1 MSYPKNLLSFENAK
15 TIKSEKLNIKTYI
28 LYMSS
33 GSQNEKNINLCSHAT
48 KGCLSACLFKSGF
61 GGFYSTVEKARINK
75 SNYFLE
81 NKKLF
86 LLQLVSEIKKL
97 VTKHAKDGFDLA
109 IRLNGTTDIAW
120 EKLKIEDRKN
130 IFQMFPDV
138 TFYDYTKNPIRF
150 FKPLPKNYS
159 LTFSRSEENAND
171 VDKVLSLGGN
181 VAVVFDELPTTYL
194 GYEVINGDLS
204 DARFLDKKNVIVG
217 LKYKKLTMK
226 GADNNIERFEDF
238 VVKNSDIVPVLKVA

>member
-1 MSYPKNLLSFENAK
+1 MSYPKNLLSFENVK

-61 GGFYSTVEKARINK
+61 GGFYSTVESARINK
-75 SNYFLE
+75 SNYY
-81 NKKLF
+81 NNDRKLF
-86 LLQLVSEIKKL
+86 LLHLVREITKL
-97 VTKHAKDGFDLA
+97 VEKHKKDGFDLA

-120 EKLKIEDRKN
+120 EKFKIVDRKN
-130 IFQMFPDV
+130 IFQMFPEV

-159 LTFSRSEENAND
+159 LTFSRSETND
-171 VDKVLSLGGN
+171 SWVKKVLSKGGN
-181 VAVVFDELPTTYL
+181 VAVVFDNVPTTYL
-194 GYEVINGDLS
+194 GYEVIDGDES

-217 LKYKKLTMK
+217 LKYKRLTYK
-226 GADNNIERFEDF
+226 GANNNTTHEGF
-238 VVKNSDIVPVLKVA
+238 VVKNSEITDLKEVA